1 MIYARITTRQH
12 SLVLVFNALFRCN
25 DVERSYRNHQS
36 SDPNWHISQFAHY
49 SNIQYLSLLVVSIAA
64 FYIIATEEC
73 IEDKDETVLS
83 SGDPCIYH

>member
-1 MIYARITTRQH
+1 MSRHAKLARTYTLK
-12 SLVLVFNALFRCN
+12 LVGLDN
-25 DVERSYRNHQS
+25 QS

-64 FYIIATEEC
+64 LYIIATEEC

-83 SGDPCIYH
+83 CGDPCIYH